1 MTKTLTAIALLLSTS
16 VALAQETPP
25 VPNKYAL
32 TSTETEAGTE
42 KGGWLPKPIA
52 LPGSNWSV
60 LSYPSGAIG
69 AERENVL
76 LQGRIEQGA
85 DWVRFGEGKNWVFNT
100 YVDLGYSADSQEL
113 TYNNKLVPGIGAK
126 ISRRY
131 ADGVVDF
138 GVRYFHQYNWV
149 GQNESAGSF
158 QAYVSYWF
166 GWDLSKKR

>member
-1 MTKTLTAIALLLSTS
+1 MKKTLTAIALLLSTS
-16 VALAQETPP
+16 VALAQDTPP

-32 TSTETEAGTE
+32 TPTESSSTT
-42 KGGWLPKPIA
+42 GWLPKPIA

-69 AERENVL
+69 PERDSVL

-85 DWVRFGEGKNWVFNT
+85 DWFKFGADKNWVFNT
-100 YVDLGYSADSQEL
+100 YVDLGYSVDSEEIS
-113 TYNNKLVPGIGAK
+113 YNNKVVPGIGAK
-126 ISRRY
+126 ISRRFT
-131 ADGVVDF
+131 DGVVDV

-158 QAYVSYWF
+158 QVYASYWF
-166 GWDLSKKR
+166 GWDLKKR